1 MATKVGRAAEV
12 LDRERRE
19 FEQRTPRSR
28 ERYER
33 ALTVLPGADTR
44 AVTFYQPYP
53 AVIRSSSRIEL
64 EDLDGNV
71 YRDFLLNYTAMI
83 VGHAHPEVVAVA
95 QAAVA
100 RGTAVA
106 APVPGQLELA
116 EELVRRVPS
125 VERVRFVNSGSEAT
139 MTAVRVARALTGRPG
154 VIKISGGYHG
164 SYPDLD
170 VTLRPGFQPAGLP
183 ESTPTRTVPYNDP
196 DALEA
201 ALGGSAGECA
211 CVIMEPVLGAAGVVP
226 GDRDY
231 LVFAEEAA
239 RAAGALFVLDEVI
252 SYRLGPG
259 GAQQLARSQARSHDV
274 RQDHRGRLPGRRGR
288 RPSRCHAGLRAGRE
302 PRLRPLRHVQRQPG
316 HRRRRPQDARAARR
330 GGVREA
336 RPPGRD
342 ARRRAACRRS
352 RRPGRPRM

>member
-1 MATKVGRAAEV
+1 
-12 LDRERRE
+12 
-19 FEQRTPRSR
+19 
-28 ERYER
+28 
-33 ALTVLPGADTR
+33 
-44 AVTFYQPYP
+44 
-53 AVIRSSSRIEL
+53 
-64 EDLDGNV
+64 
-71 YRDFLLNYTAMI
+71 
-83 VGHAHPEVVAVA
+83 
-95 QAAVA
+95 
-100 RGTAVA
+100 
-106 APVPGQLELA
+106 
-116 EELVRRVPS
+116 
-125 VERVRFVNSGSEAT
+125 

-239 RAAGALFVLDEVI
+239 PGRGRAVRPRRGDLVPSEPGRRTGA
-252 SYRLGPG
+252 
-259 GAQQLARSQARSHDV
+259 ARPQPRSHDL
-274 RQDHRGRLPGRRGR
+274 RQDHRRRLPGRRGR
-288 RPSRCHAGLRAGRE
+288 RPSRCHAGVRAGRE

-342 ARRRAACRRS
+342 ARRRAARRG
-352 RRPGRPRM
+352 RGDRGTRACDAHRLARQRALHGPTRP